1 MNGRVLVIGGGVE
14 GVQTALD
21 LAEAGVEVTL
31 VAASSALRDEFG
43 EGMLAFRPRF
53 LEAANH
59 PRIQLLTGAQITDL
73 DGEKGSFRVT
83 VLRRPRYVREDA
95 CTSCGRCETACPVT
109 LLSLSDG
116 SLHKAIRRPGAEFK
130 GVPSTCVVDK
140 RGVPPC
146 NAACPAGV
154 NVQGYVA
161 LISKGRLREAL
172 ELIRE
177 AVPFPHILGRVC
189 THPCE
194 TACTRGKIDQPIG
207 IASLKRYA
215 ADMSPSQY
223 ILMPTEDVPPAQY
236 GQVAIVGAGPAG
248 LTCARDLFRMGH
260 VATVFEALPVAG
272 GMVAVG
278 MPRFRLPREVREAEI
293 ANLLKL
299 GIEIKTNTPL
309 GKDLTLSGLRLQG
322 YEAIFIASGAHKNQ
336 RLNIPGEDLDGVVDS
351 ISFLRAINLRQPV
364 KIGYDVVVIG
374 GGYTSIDSA
383 RSAIRLHC
391 RRVRLFYRRTAQ
403 EMAATPA
410 EILETQEEG
419 VEIEYLVAPVRILGE
434 NGKVVGVECQRMRLG
449 EPDETGRPRPVP
461 IEGANF
467 VVEADTVI
475 TAIGQLP
482 DLSIFEYGDIRPAH
496 NGRTLIVDPLTLQ
509 TSVPGIFAGGDVVS
523 GPRSMVD
530 AVADGRR
537 AAVSID
543 RYLRGEDLRAG
554 RTIAR
559 PIPVEV
565 DIRKVKIPPGKRRR
579 IPVLP
584 IKQRVKN
591 FEEVETGY
599 TTFMALR
606 EAKRC
611 LNCGG
616 CSECME
622 CVRTCELEAV
632 NHRMSGEETVIE
644 AQSLVLTPL
653 AAEAL
658 ASRFSGG
665 ISGPGVYAVAPSSE
679 EGGLS
684 ERLLRAS
691 AVAGTVLADLTEDGF
706 LPAETRSDALASQ
719 PMLPVQTTARSPG
732 KPRIGIFVCDCGGG
746 ISDVIDAA
754 KLVRQFFRRGD
765 IAYAQE
771 IGYACSDDGALEIR
785 LMALRHE
792 LSHVIVAACAC
803 CGLDQICFSCSDRR
817 MECKRKLLKTGEA
830 DGLSYE
836 FVNIRE
842 HCAWVHAANPE
853 RAFLKAKALI
863 RGALARVKRSGSREH
878 KSLTIRQS
886 AAVIGGGKAGGG
898 AAVALSRRGIPV
910 TLLLLSAG
918 SGDAPSEDAERP
930 PADGRRSGVQILREV
945 RIEDIS
951 GSVGAF
957 VIRGWERGKPFAVK
971 AGALVADW
979 SAPAMHELSE
989 PLKRALGGAPEEA
1002 SPPPEPDPLLTRVPG
1017 VFRCGLAG
1025 ESVWKGTALDEGVA
1039 VAAKASAFL
1048 RRGEVNIPETV
1059 VTVDPLVCRGCGTCV
1074 QVCEF
1079 GAPAL
1084 GERRPGVF
1092 VSVIDEGRCRG
1103 CGTCAARC
1111 PSGAITQNA
1120 LSDEQLVA
1128 SMETMLIL

>member
-1 MNGRVLVIGGGVE
+1 MSGRVLVIGGGVE
-14 GVQTALD
+14 GIQAALD
-21 LAEAGVEVTL
+21 LAEAGLEVTL
-31 VAASSALRDEFG
+31 VEPSSALPTESV
-43 EGMLAFRPRF
+43 EGFLAFRPKL
-53 LEAANH
+53 LEAADH
-59 PRIQLLTGAQITDL
+59 PRIQILTGAEITDL
-73 DGEKGSFRVT
+73 DGGKGSFRVT
-83 VLRRPRYVREDA
+83 VAQHPRYVREDA
-95 CTSCGRCETACPVT
+95 CTSCGRCEASCPVT

-130 GVPSTCVVDK
+130 GIPSTCVIDK

-161 LISKGRLREAL
+161 LISKGKLREAL

-299 GIEIKTNTPL
+299 GIEIRTNTPL
-309 GKDLTLSGLRLQG
+309 GRDLTLSNLRLQG
-322 YEAIFIASGAHKNQ
+322 YETIFIATGAHENQ
-336 RLNIPGEDLDGVVDS
+336 RLNIPGEDLEGVVDS
-351 ISFLRAINLRQPV
+351 ISFLRAINLQQPV
-364 KIGYDVVVIG
+364 KIGYDVVVMG

-383 RSAIRLHC
+383 RSAVRLHC
-391 RRVRLFYRRTAQ
+391 DRVRLFYRRTAQ

-410 EILETQEEG
+410 EILETVEEG

-434 NGKVVGVECQRMRLG
+434 NGRVVCVECQRMRLG
-449 EPDETGRPRPVP
+449 DPDETGRPRPVP
-461 IEGANF
+461 IEGSNF

-496 NGRTLIVDPLTLQ
+496 NGRTLIVDPLTLE

-543 RYLRGEDLRAG
+543 RYLRGEDLRSG
-554 RTIAR
+554 RSIAK
-559 PIPVEV
+559 PVPVEV
-565 DIRKVKIPPGKRRR
+565 DLKKMKIPPGKRRR

-591 FEEVETGY
+591 FEEVQTGY

-632 NHRMSGEETVIE
+632 DHWMPGGETVIE
-644 AQSLVLTPL
+644 VQSLVLAPL
-653 AAEAL
+653 AAGAVAPHL
-658 ASRFSGG
+658 AGG
-665 ISGPGVYAVAPSSE
+665 MSGPGVYTIPDSGRDRS
-679 EGGLS
+679 LS
-684 ERLLRAS
+684 ERLLQAS
-691 AVAGTVLADLTEDGF
+691 AVAGSVLADMIEAGRFAAEPPTEVPVSQA
-706 LPAETRSDALASQ
+706 PAPEYAVRSS
-719 PMLPVQTTARSPG
+719 SG

-746 ISDVIDAA
+746 ITEVVDAA

-785 LMALRHE
+785 LMALRYG

-817 MECKRKLLKTGEA
+817 MECKRKLLRTAEA

-863 RGALARVKRSGSREH
+863 RGALARVKRAGPRERR
-878 KSLTIRQS
+878 SLPVRRS
-886 AAVIGGGKAGGG
+886 AVVIGGGKAGL
-898 AAVALSRRGIPV
+898 AAAEAISRLGIPV
-910 TLLLLSAG
+910 SWLRLGARGDQGEAG
-918 SGDAPSEDAERP
+918 EGRP
-930 PADGRRSGVQILREV
+930 MRAQVIGGVRL
-945 RIEDIS
+945 EDIG
-951 GSVGAF
+951 GSVGDF
-957 VIRGWERGKPFAVK
+957 VVRGRARGKPIALK

-979 SAPAMHELSE
+979 SAPGMHELSE
-989 PLKRALGGAPEEA
+989 SLKRGLGVAPEA
-1002 SPPPEPDPLLTRVPG
+1002 GGVPGEPDPLLTRVPG
-1017 VFRCGLAG
+1017 VFCCGVGDSALGASGRG
-1025 ESVWKGTALDEGVA
+1025 EGAA
-1039 VAAKASAFL
+1039 VAAKVSAFL
-1048 RRGEVNIPETV
+1048 LRGEVSLPDTV
-1059 VTVDPLVCRGCGTCV
+1059 VTVDPVVCRGCGTCV
-1074 QVCEF
+1074 AVCEF
-1079 GAPAL
+1079 GAPSL
-1084 GERRPGVF
+1084 KEMRPGVF

-1111 PSGAITQNA
+1111 PSGAICQTA

>member
-1 MNGRVLVIGGGVE
+1 MSTRVMVIGGGVE

-21 LAEAGVEVTL
+21 LAEAGVDVTL
-31 VAASSALRDEFG
+31 IESASALEDGSGGG
-43 EGMLAFRPRF
+43 EICFRPKL

-59 PRIQLLTGAQITDL
+59 PRIQLLTCAEISDI
-73 DGEKGSFRVT
+73 DAEAESFRAT
-83 VLRRPRYVREDA
+83 ILRRPRYVREDA
-95 CTSCGRCETACPVT
+95 CTSCGRCEAACPVT
-109 LLSLSDG
+109 LLSPADG

-161 LISKGRLREAL
+161 LISKGKLREAL

-223 ILMPTEDVPPAQY
+223 ILMPTEDVPPPQY

-299 GIEIKTNTPL
+299 GIEIKTNSPL
-309 GKDLTLSGLRLQG
+309 GKDLTLSNLRLQG
-322 YEAIFIASGAHKNQ
+322 YEAIFIATGAHKNQ
-336 RLNIPGEDLDGVVDS
+336 RLNIPGEDLEGVVDS

-410 EILETQEEG
+410 EILETVEEG

-434 NGKVVGVECQRMRLG
+434 NGRVVGVECQRMRLG
-449 EPDETGRPRPVP
+449 EPDESGRPRPVP
-461 IEGANF
+461 IEGSNF

-482 DLSIFEYGDIRPAH
+482 DLSIFEYGDIRPAN
-496 NGRTLIVDPLTLQ
+496 NGRTLIVDPLTLE

-543 RYLRGEDLRAG
+543 RYLKGEDLRSG

-565 DIRKVKIPPGKRRR
+565 DLSKVKIPPGKRRR

-632 NHRMSGEETVIE
+632 NHRMPPEEMTLEARCVLITPRSPETLPRRVIE
-644 AQSLVLTPL
+644 KL
-653 AAEAL
+653 
-658 ASRFSGG
+658 
-665 ISGPGVYAVAPSSE
+665 SGPGVYKIVSPTGKAA
-679 EGGLS
+679 LS
-684 ERLLRAS
+684 ERLLAAS
-691 AVAGTVLADLTEDGF
+691 AAAGRVLNDLKDVHFPEEES
-706 LPAETRSDALASQ
+706 PAPAFAPEAVRKAS
-719 PMLPVQTTARSPG
+719 VT
-732 KPRIGIFVCDCGGG
+732 PRIGVFVCDCGGG

-785 LMALRHE
+785 LMALQHE

-803 CGLDQICFSCSDRR
+803 CGLEQICFSCSDRR
-817 MECKRKLLKTGEA
+817 MECKRKLLKTGQA

-842 HCAWVHAANPE
+842 HCAWVHADDPE
-853 RAFLKAKALI
+853 RAFVKAKALI
-863 RGALARVKRSGSREH
+863 RGALARVKRAGGRERGA
-878 KSLTIRQS
+878 LTIRQN
-886 AAVIGGGKAGGG
+886 AVVIGGGMAGL
-898 AAVALSRRGIPV
+898 AAASAIARRGISV
-910 TLLLLSAG
+910 TLLRLAGPRAEGEGAEKEPLLAQV
-918 SGDAPSEDAERP
+918 
-930 PADGRRSGVQILREV
+930 RRLRAKIMEGVQI
-945 RIEDIS
+945 EDI
-951 GSVGAF
+951 GGPVGAF
-957 VIRGWERGKPFAVK
+957 TIAGRENGVPFTVKSGTVI
-971 AGALVADW
+971 ADW
-979 SAPAMHELSE
+979 SAPAMKDLPEA
-989 PLKRALGGAPEEA
+989 LKRALGGGPEVVDA
-1002 SPPPEPDPLLTRVPG
+1002 SPPIEPDPVVSRIPG
-1017 VFRCGLAG
+1017 IFRCGLGG
-1025 ESVWKGTALDEGVA
+1025 EGASIDGASAEGAAAAL
-1039 VAAKASAFL
+1039 KAWAFL
-1048 RRGEVNIPETV
+1048 RRRKVSIPETV

-1074 QVCEF
+1074 EVCEF
-1079 GAPAL
+1079 GAPSLVGKGA
-1084 GERRPGVF
+1084 GGF

-1111 PSGAITQNA
+1111 PSGAITQSA
-1120 LSDEQLVA
+1120 LSDEQLLAAVEA
-1128 SMETMLIL
+1128 MLTL